1 VENHECAIRLSGA
14 RPRSGIKALVLFTLL
29 AGGLPGCAP
38 GSPHEPP
45 PVAAASS
52 SALPPSLPA
61 DVAQGV
67 VGEATQSPSVPP
79 LASPPQ
85 WISYP
90 AAGIELAVLPLT
102 PSADELAAGA
112 LVPPMTMDAYW
123 LTNYGQP
130 GSDSNNTTYIVG
142 HSWDKADAP
151 FNRLSNQ
158 SAVGDELSVGTATG
172 TIKYRV
178 QSVTTHSKNTLRTS
192 DVWNKA
198 PGRLILISCYTDDIW
213 GKNVVVTAVP
223 SQ

>member
-1 VENHECAIRLSGA
+1 M
-14 RPRSGIKALVLFTLL
+14 LL
-29 AGGLPGCAP
+29 TGGLPGCTT
-38 GSPHEPP
+38 GSIPEPP
-45 PVAAASS
+45 SRTIAASS
-52 SALPPSLPA
+52 TLQPPSASPR
-61 DVAQGV
+61 VAQGV
-67 VGEATQSPSVPP
+67 VGEATQSPSTPP
-79 LASPPQ
+79 PASPPQ

-90 AAGIELAVLPLT
+90 AARMDVPVLALT
-102 PSADELAAGA
+102 PSTEELAAGF

-130 GSDSNNTTYIVG
+130 GSDSDNTIYIVG
-142 HSWDKADAP
+142 HSWEKADAP

-172 TIKYRV
+172 TIKYTV
-178 QSVTTHSKNTLRTS
+178 QSITTHDKETLRTS